1 MDLRIISGY
10 LGRDAE
16 KIEINGNEYWKTS
29 IAVKQFQE
37 TKWVDVI
44 IYDNGQK
51 RNEYLRKGKV
61 IEVWGRPD
69 YRTWTNRNNDTM
81 VQEVIWVADWRL
93 SDTPRAEEHPEPRT
107 EQPATE
113 EVDSI
118 SEAVKRV
125 KTKAT
130 AKAEA
135 EEYKPT
141 DLPF

>member
-1 MDLRIISGY
+1 MDLRIISGF

-16 KIEINGNEYWKTS
+16 KIEIGGNEYWKTS
-29 IAVKQFQE
+29 LAVKQYQD

-69 YRTWTNRNNDTM
+69 YRTWTNRNNDTV
-81 VQEVIWVADWRL
+81 VQEVIWAADWRL
-93 SDTPRAEEHPEPRT
+93 SDTPRMEERTEPRQET
-107 EQPATE
+107 HPQE

-118 SEAVKRV
+118 SEAV
-125 KTKAT
+125 TKAKAKAK
-130 AKAEA
+130 AKAET
-135 EEYKPT
+135 EEYKPS